1 MSTFLEKN
9 KKKSALAALL
19 LFIRTRKTVTAL
31 LLLVALASF
40 LFISPSNL
48 ILRFPGGTRVAAGVA
63 WLAGKVGVDTSR
75 WGLAGGKRDYS
86 DLVAAFRS
94 AKEGGGKAGWAAFM
108 RGADAE
114 ALRRAAGSTGSLGFV
129 KGDAKDLE
137 AAGGSGANLPKPGTV
152 AGVLNPDDAKNTADG
167 ESVAL
172 SDEDLTGEGEGL
184 VKSAFAGGFGSGFGS
199 GFGGGSGAK
208 GGGLSG
214 GSYASSDFFGTGKG
228 AASGK
233 LGDVVKGGLEGI
245 SAQPGKGVRIKGGA
259 EGRLSRARAS
269 SIDARARRGVA
280 GTHTISGQ
288 RAFVQLASQRGRS
301 AISVAPN
308 CTAGSNCPGEF
319 ASVNT
324 GAVYDGNAITGD
336 RTDILTAPQ
345 IDGIDTPNLPDSGMA
360 DDYIRDAENMT
371 RDAEECRK
379 ADDKYGPK
387 ELELSKRQEKLSN
400 EFEALG
406 CGQGMSCSKKNKSK
420 IKKCAAWGDQMQEL
434 CRESMAVR
442 CEHIRACPLTRGN
455 PCSSSEC
462 GKEKSK
468 KVEYNEVAAGCMDVL
483 APGET
488 CRPDRVITA
497 STMDDK
503 GDIEGGSCPAVKAD
517 LPYARE
523 AVQNAIDQYRSNGC
537 VALGS
542 SSSLLDKIKYKST
555 CQGRENQVVSTCRS
569 YSTKLCR
576 SKRSCSYDGCKPDE
590 QGCKITNL
598 DGIEEFIQ
606 TAAH

>member
-19 LFIRTRKTVTAL
+19 LFIRTRKTVAAL

-48 ILRFPGGTRVAAGVA
+48 ILRFPGGARVAAGVA
-63 WLAGKVGVDTSR
+63 WIAGKVGVDTSK
-75 WGLAGGKRDYS
+75 WGLAGGKRDYR
-86 DLVAAFRS
+86 DLLAAFRS

-108 RGADAE
+108 RGGDAE
-114 ALRRAAGSTGSLGFV
+114 AARRAAGSTGSLGFV
-129 KGDAKDLE
+129 KGNAKDLE
-137 AAGGSGANLPKPGTV
+137 AAGGSGAGLPKPGSV

-167 ESVAL
+167 EGVAL

-199 GFGGGSGAK
+199 GFGGGSGAA

-214 GSYASSDFFGTGKG
+214 GSFAGANFFGNGKG

-233 LGDVVKGGLEGI
+233 LGDVVAGGLEGI

-259 EGRLSRARAS
+259 EGRLSKSRAS
-269 SIDARARRGVA
+269 AVSTRENRGVA
-280 GTHTISGQ
+280 GTRTISGQ

-308 CTAGSNCPGEF
+308 CTAGSSCPGEF

-324 GAVYDGNAITGD
+324 GAVYDGNTITGD
-336 RTDILTAPQ
+336 RTDILTVPQ
-345 IDGIDTPNLPDSGMA
+345 LDGIDSPNLPDSGMA
-360 DDYIRDAENMT
+360 DDYIREAENMT
-371 RDAEECRK
+371 RDAEKCRE
-379 ADDKYGPK
+379 ADELYADK
-387 ELELSKRQEKLSN
+387 ELKLSKRQEALSN

-420 IKKCAAWGDQMQEL
+420 IKKCVAWGDQMQEL
-434 CRESMAVR
+434 CKENEKLR
-442 CEHIRACPLTRGN
+442 CAHMKACPLTANN
-455 PCSSSEC
+455 PCSNEC

-468 KVEYNEVAAGCMDVL
+468 KIEINEKPAGCRDVL

-517 LPYARE
+517 LPYARQ

-537 VALGS
+537 VTLGQ
-542 SSSLLDKIKYKST
+542 SSSLVDKLAYKTKCS
-555 CQGRENQVVSTCRS
+555 GRENQVVSTCRS
-569 YSTKLCR
+569 YSKKLCR
-576 SKRSCSYDGCKPDE
+576 SQRSCSYDGCKPDE
-590 QGCKITNL
+590 EGCKISNL

-606 TAAH
+606 SAAH